1 MENFLNGKCVQLIA
15 TRGNWAMS
23 IDVFKGKGIEECA
36 ADIVRR
42 FRPGQGLEK
51 QTGIIARW
59 VISPLEILKEVI

>member
-1 MENFLNGKCVQLIA
+1 M
-15 TRGNWAMS
+15 
-23 IDVFKGKGIEECA
+23 DVFKGKGIEEYA

-59 VISPLEILKEVI
+59 VIRFSIGDFKGGDLRFAHEPSLVNFC